1 MSDIARVYQAGKE
14 PLLISGTAASNAA
27 GAGTPE
33 QSGHE
38 KAHNGNASLAK
49 VTDLSK

>member
-1 MSDIARVYQAGKE
+1 MSDIARVYAAGKE
-14 PLLISGTAASNAA
+14 PMLISGTTASNNA

-38 KAHNGNASLAK
+38 KSHVGNAGLSK